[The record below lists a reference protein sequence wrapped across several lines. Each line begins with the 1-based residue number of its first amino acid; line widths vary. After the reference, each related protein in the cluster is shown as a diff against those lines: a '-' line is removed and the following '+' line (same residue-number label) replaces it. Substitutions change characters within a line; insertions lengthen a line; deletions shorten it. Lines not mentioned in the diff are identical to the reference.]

1 MSDFILEIYGEE
13 IPSSAQSLI
22 ENQFEKLFSQLL
34 EDSEIKYKDLLTF
47 STSRRVGVYVNG
59 LNNYINS
66 KQVEV
71 RGPQV
76 DASKEAI
83 QGFLKSNNLVN
94 VSKLETRVIKDK
106 SYFVFKKKTKKKNT
120 SDILK
125 IETPKILQSIKWV
138 KSMRW
143 GSHNDR
149 WIRPIKNILCIF
161 NNKLLKIK
169 FADLYS
175 NNFTFGN
182 YHFEEKKIRYTNY
195 LNYRE
200 KLKKTF
206 VMLDRSAR
214 QMHILKKIDA
224 FCKKNNLQFIN
235 DSSLLKRIS
244 NSVEFP
250 NVYFGSFDNK
260 FFKIP
265 EFLLKKIMS
274 DKQDYFIF
282 NEKNNKLSNF
292 FGFVSGIKVKKNN
305 KLVEGNL
312 NVLKARFSDASFF
325 INEDKK
331 KGLINRLNQL
341 KEIVFYEQTGSL
353 YDRAKRIKKVV
364 KFIYKKLGKKDSQFE
379 NYLIYGNTDL
389 TTDLVKEFPSLQGK
403 VGGFLASFENF
414 PKTVSQAFSD
424 QYEYEFY
431 ESYDNFLTFVLSI
444 SQKFDSI
451 LGYFVTKESVTGAG
465 DPFGIRRSTLSIIKI
480 CIDKKINLNF
490 SKLFDFHKNL
500 YLDQNINLKINFS
513 FLFNFFQKR
522 IVNLFKE
529 MGFRNDVILASIDKD
544 FDPYAIFKRAEKM
557 TELYNSRDGK
567 NFLKAF
573 KRLNS
578 LNEDVGNKSVEI
590 SLLKKEEEKKFYNLL
605 DYIKKNINESK
616 HDFIFGNFNYL
627 CQLSKTINIFFDNV
641 IVNDDNLKIRQNRKI
656 LINKLHQIL
665 NDNYRFSL
673 LEI

>member
-13 IPSSAQSLI
+13 IPSSAQILI
-22 ENQFEKLFSQLL
+22 ENQFEKLFSNLL
-34 EDSEIKYKDLLTF
+34 EDNEIKYRDLLTF
-47 STSRRVGVYVNG
+47 STSRRVVVYVNG
-59 LNNYINS
+59 LSNYINS
-66 KQVEV
+66 KQVEI

-76 DASKEAI
+76 DASDKAI

-94 VSKLETRVIKDK
+94 VKQLETKVIKDK
-106 SYFVFKKKTKKKNT
+106 SYFVFKQKTKKYNIA
-120 SDILK
+120 DILK
-125 IETPKILQSIKWV
+125 TETPKILQSIKWV

-143 GSHNDR
+143 GNHNDR

-161 NNKLLKIK
+161 NKKLLKIK
-169 FADLYS
+169 FADLDS
-175 NNFTFGN
+175 NKFTFGN
-182 YHFEEKKIRYTNY
+182 YHFEEKKIQYTNY
-195 LNYRE
+195 LTYRE
-200 KLKKTF
+200 KLKKNF
-206 VMLDRSAR
+206 VMLERSTR
-214 QMHILKKIDA
+214 QKHIQKKIDA
-224 FCKKNNLQFIN
+224 FCKKNNLKFIN

-265 EFLLKKIMS
+265 EFLLKNIMS

-282 NEKNNKLSNF
+282 KEKNNKLSNS
-292 FGFVSGIKVKKNN
+292 FGFVSGIKVKKQN
-305 KLVEGNL
+305 KLIEGNL

-331 KGLINRLNQL
+331 KGLINRLNHL

-353 YDRAKRIKKVV
+353 YDRAKRIKKVIM
-364 KFIYKKLGKKDSQFE
+364 FIYKKLGKNDSQFE
-379 NYLIYGNTDL
+379 NYLIYANTDL
-389 TTDLVKEFPSLQGK
+389 TTDLVKEFPTLQGK
-403 VGGFLASFENF
+403 VGGFLAYFENF

-431 ESYDNFLTFVLSI
+431 ESYDNFLTFILSI

-529 MGFRNDVILASIDKD
+529 MGFRNDVILASVDKD

-557 TELYNSRDGK
+557 TKLYNSRDGK

-578 LNEDVGNKSVEI
+578 LNEDVGNESVEI

-605 DYIKKNINESK
+605 DYIKKNIEESK

-656 LINKLHQIL
+656 LINKLHKIL